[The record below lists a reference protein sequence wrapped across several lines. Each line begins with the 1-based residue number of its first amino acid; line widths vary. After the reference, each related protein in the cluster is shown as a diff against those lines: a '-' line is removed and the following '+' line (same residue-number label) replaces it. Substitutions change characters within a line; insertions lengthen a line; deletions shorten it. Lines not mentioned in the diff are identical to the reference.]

1 MYSLGNLAKSRSSK
15 KKKRIGRGNA
25 SGHGT
30 YSTRGM
36 KGQRSRSGGRSGLMK
51 RAIKEQLL
59 LKTPKIR
66 GFKSISKKMEAVN
79 LGDLDKL
86 FHDGD
91 KVTSKELFSKGL
103 VKSQN
108 ARLKILGNGE
118 LKKSLEVY
126 ANAFSKK
133 AIEAIEG
140 KSGKIYKI

>member
-1 MYSLGNLAKSRSSK
+1 MYSLGNLVKSRSSK

-36 KGQRSRSGGRSGLMK
+36 KGQRSRSGGKSGLMK

-66 GFKSISKKMEAVN
+66 GFKSISKKLEVVN
-79 LGDLDKL
+79 LGDLDK
-86 FHDGD
+86 FFREGD
-91 KVTSKELFSKGL
+91 RVTPKELFSKGL
-103 VKSQN
+103 IKSQN
-108 ARLKILGNGE
+108 TRFKILGGEE

-126 ANAFSKK
+126 AHAFSKK
-133 AIEAIEG
+133 AMQAIEE